1 MKKILIILA
10 GVALS
15 GSILADA
22 EKLVLLHTN
31 DTHSQIDPNDKNLGG
46 IQRRKVIVDSVRA
59 EYPNVLLMDAG
70 DAVQGT
76 LFFTIY
82 GGEVETRMMNELE
95 YDYAILGNHDF
106 DNGVHALAENLEDS
120 DVDWISTN
128 YDFEGSE
135 LEGFFKPYDIKEFG
149 DKKVGIIGINLNPK
163 GMISEGNY
171 DGVKYLDAIKAANST
186 AWHLKH
192 NEKVDAVIALTH
204 VGYDDVSPSDK

>member
-1 MKKILIILA
+1 MKKSLIILA
-10 GVALS
+10 GAVLS
-15 GSILADA
+15 GCMWAEA

-46 IQRRKVIVDSVRA
+46 IQRRKVIVDSIRA

-82 GGEVETRMMNELE
+82 GGEVETRMMNELG

-106 DNGVHALAENLEDS
+106 DNGVHPLALNLKNS
-120 DVDWISTN
+120 NVGWISTN
-128 YDFEGSE
+128 YDLEESE
-135 LEGFFKPYDIKEFG
+135 LQPFFKPYAIKEYG
-149 DKKVGIIGINLNPK
+149 DRKIGIIGLNLNPK

-171 DGVKYLDAIKAANST
+171 DGV
-186 AWHLKH
+186 
-192 NEKVDAVIALTH
+192 
-204 VGYDDVSPSDK
+204 